1 MINLGNRIKT
11 LRLEKNINQKQLAAQ
26 LGVSASAIPAYEQG
40 IRNPSLTVLIKLA
53 HVFGVS
59 TDYLLGLDKIHSVS
73 VENLTEEQIK
83 AISLTVECFEKGN
96 KKQNKS
102 KTIS

>member
-1 MINLGNRIKT
+1 MINLGSRIKT
-11 LRLEKNINQKQLAAQ
+11 LRIEKNINQKQLAVQ

-40 IRNPSLTVLIKLA
+40 IRNPSLTVLIKMA

-59 TDYLLGLDKIHSVS
+59 TDYLLGIDKNQSIS

-83 AISLTVECFEKGN
+83 IIAMTVQCFEKGN
-96 KKQNKS
+96 QKS
-102 KTIS
+102 N